1 MTTHGY
7 SLHSCDTARV
17 TDEPDLVLL
26 ARVIDRGS
34 FARAAADLDVP
45 PSTLSRRIAALE
57 QRLGVRALERTTRH
71 LRATEVGAMLAEHGR
86 RVRAEL
92 DEAERG
98 VADHRQTPRGVLRLA
113 MSSAG
118 GDLVA
123 PAIAEMLARYPDV
136 RIEIITAEEPLEVE
150 DFDAALCIDVGQSAR
165 TRGVVKLGVI
175 SPVLAASRRYL
186 DRAPPL
192 RHPRDLENP
201 AHSIVGL
208 QRRSSWKFT
217 NGSGT
222 VVTVNRAAPRTLVNA
237 KVMVAQL
244 VAAGAG
250 LGLVPR
256 SQIGTELTVLE
267 PGGYRPMGGPFF
279 LVTPSAGT
287 APPKVRAFADAARA
301 YVATRPDLFV

>member
-1 MTTHGY
+1 M
-7 SLHSCDTARV
+7 LE
-17 TDEPDLVLL
+17 EPDLVLL

-57 QRLGVRALERTTRH
+57 HRLGVRALERTTRH
-71 LRATEVGAMLAEHGR
+71 LRATEIGAMLAERGR

-92 DEAERG
+92 DEAERE

-113 MSSAG
+113 MSSAA

-123 PAIAEMLARYPDV
+123 PAIAEMLARHPDL
-136 RIEIITAEEPLEVE
+136 RIEIVTAEEPLAVA
-150 DFDAALCIDVGQSAR
+150 DFDAALCIDVGTSVR
-165 TRGVVKLGVI
+165 TRGVVKLGYVT
-175 SPVLAASRRYL
+175 PVLAASRRYL
-186 DRAPPL
+186 DRAPRL

-201 AHSIVGL
+201 AHAIVGL
-208 QRRSSWKFT
+208 QRRSSWRFT
-217 NGSGT
+217 NASGAT
-222 VVTVNRAAPRTLVNA
+222 VTVRRAAPRTLVNA

-250 LGLVPR
+250 LGLIPR
-256 SQIGTELTVLE
+256 SQVGPHLTVIE
-267 PGGYRPMGGPFF
+267 PGGYRPVGGPVC

-287 APPKVRAFADAARA
+287 SPPKVRAFVDALRA
-301 YVATRPDLFV
+301 VIATRADLFS